1 MRWRLSLHSDRI
13 ASLANQGSFE
23 SSVNA
28 WQAKR
33 ERERERGRGGEREGE
48 RGREGVREREFGVRN
63 FVKPGDLSQF

>member
-1 MRWRLSLHSDRI
+1 MRWRLSLHSDKI

-23 SSVNA
+23 LSVNA

-33 ERERERGRGGEREGE
+33 ERERERGREGERE
-48 RGREGVREREFGVRN
+48 RGRERVRKREFGVRN